1 MKVYSVLFAMDDDEA
16 ILCCVLTKEE
26 RAKELCNI
34 LNINHEPKPCFYIVS
49 ILDDET
55 NIVL

>member
-1 MKVYSVLFAMDDDEA
+1 MKVYSVFFAMDGDEE

-26 RAKELCNI
+26 RAKELCTI

-49 ILDDET
+49 ILDDESK
-55 NIVL
+55 IVL